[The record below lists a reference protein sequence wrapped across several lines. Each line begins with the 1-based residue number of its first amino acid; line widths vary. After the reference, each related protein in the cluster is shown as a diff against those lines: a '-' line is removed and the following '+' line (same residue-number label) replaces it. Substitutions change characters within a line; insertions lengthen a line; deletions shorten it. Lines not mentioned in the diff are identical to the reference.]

1 MYVTASAITDVNQLK
16 YQLLQAKKGAME
28 SCQLPPCAGF
38 LYLHWP
44 ECYLLFYE
52 EKTLEKHYNTPGIKP
67 GYGGL
72 MDSAQFINRLVAKT
86 TRSGIDVRIHGMQMQ
101 QNM

>member
-1 MYVTASAITDVNQLK
+1 MGPTRVNRKLSFESGEEQIKGYGKVIQNTEIFSRK
-16 YQLLQAKKGAME
+16 YGNDILEVG
-28 SCQLPPCAGF
+28 S
-38 LYLHWP
+38 P
-44 ECYLLFYE
+44 E
-52 EKTLEKHYNTPGIKP
+52 P